1 MKAEQVNVQLGWVE
15 KLRVPYTGEAM
26 QSSRSGLE
34 SSVGPDQSRL
44 SCCGRG
50 SLRGAGGGS
59 LGGPAWDHQWGGH
72 RTLRT
77 FQRSDIEDQVDHRRS
92 LFQLSSFQIGKM

>member
-1 MKAEQVNVQLGWVE
+1 
-15 KLRVPYTGEAM
+15 M
-26 QSSRSGLE
+26 QSSRSRLE

-50 SLRGAGGGS
+50 KGNEVSEGSGGGS

>member
-1 MKAEQVNVQLGWVE
+1 MQLGWVE
-15 KLRVPYTGEAM
+15 KLRVPWAGEAV
-26 QSSRSGLE
+26 QSSGRGHESG
-34 SSVGPDQSRL
+34 VGPTRAGF
-44 SCCGRG
+44 CAEAEGKVMK
-50 SLRGAGGGS
+50 SLRGACGGS

-92 LFQLSSFQIGKM
+92 FCQLSPFEIGKM